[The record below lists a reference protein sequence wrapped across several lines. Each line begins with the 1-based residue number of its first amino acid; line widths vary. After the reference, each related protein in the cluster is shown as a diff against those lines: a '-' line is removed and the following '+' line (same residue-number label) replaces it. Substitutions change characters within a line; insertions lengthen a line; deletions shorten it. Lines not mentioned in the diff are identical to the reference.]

1 MNKSLF
7 LFIFALLLT
16 SSLVSA
22 LDVGYV
28 VRTTSNMDVNELA
41 LQTFMDS
48 EGYTVTILDD
58 SVFDEDLYDLIIVS
72 ESVSDIANIFDHTDT
87 RTIFMSNTAAKKK
100 GLASTPGVSSDRF
113 LTIEQSFG
121 ITDGYSLGSLQVYN
135 NQDAVEYLTGCFP
148 INSDSLA
155 SKSDSSKS
163 IILALET
170 DSLLIDSSCT
180 DRDKQITEKNMYF
193 GLTVVSEWNSN
204 AEELFRNSIA
214 WLIESQD
221 LDGDGFDGVI
231 DCDDDDVNVYP
242 GAIEIAYNGIDDDCS
257 DGDLRDVDLD
267 GYDSLSVGGEDCN
280 DNDSSIN
287 PGSSDESKDCLNDG
301 PVINSFS
308 PTSPIELF
316 ENTDTTFTVS
326 YTDVDNGDEVS
337 VRWKVN
343 GLVDGLGDTY
353 VFNKPEGEYTVIAVV
368 FEGGY
373 DVEQSWVV
381 SVKDSSFF
389 TCEEVS
395 GDICTTSEQCGGNS
409 FSANN
414 TNSCCSI
421 TCVDKDPEFSAA
433 SVCTIEDNRVDVD
446 FLNIDSDYR
455 VDEDIKFSLRI
466 RNNLNDD
473 KDFDVK
479 VYLYDYT
486 DEKVIDKQSDSVDVN
501 NDQSEIISFEFKA
514 DTDLSATH
522 KYALLAV
529 VEDDECQQEYEKFE
543 LIRED
548 TEIIIENVKVSNE
561 NLFCGGGFDLSVD
574 LRNIGIDEQDD
585 VYVSLRNTK
594 MKVNLETDEFEIEGY
609 EGDDEVKKKFNVLI
623 PSNIK
628 SGDYSFTVDAKYNT
642 DKIVREK
649 FTVSLEACGDESIEN
664 APDTITLGEI
674 AESIKGI
681 LLGETV
687 EDVSEEAG
695 INQDTGSSPLRTLFI
710 LVLAVFLG
718 VAGFVVFNYSKN

>member
-1 MNKSLF
+1 MNKLLF

-308 PTSPIELF
+308 PASPIELL

-548 TEIIIENVKVSNE
+548 TEIIIDSVKIGNE

-585 VYVSLRNTK
+585 VYVTLKNTK

>member
-548 TEIIIENVKVSNE
+548 TEIIIDSVKIGNE

-585 VYVSLRNTK
+585 VYVTLKNTK

>member
-1 MNKSLF
+1 MNKLLF